1 MGEYIVIEHM
11 CCRSYLFLY
20 FLLQMSSGIDV
31 PDVYNAT
38 ASLPLTEDAALI
50 QYRSLVNHC
59 LLAMKV

>member
-1 MGEYIVIEHM
+1 MA
-11 CCRSYLFLY
+11 
-20 FLLQMSSGIDV
+20 SGIDV

-38 ASLPLTEDAALI
+38 AGLPLTEDAALI